1 MEHFLCVSTR
11 MCVCVCVSVTFIH
24 RKAELA
30 LPGLKGLIRMTVNR
44 AAVIRELQT
53 LIMDSWHEFKYILL
67 ILVKYPTVFRPEIC

>member
-1 MEHFLCVSTR
+1 
-11 MCVCVCVSVTFIH
+11 MCEYTHVCVCVSVTFIH
-24 RKAELA
+24 CKAELA

>member
-1 MEHFLCVSTR
+1 MCEYTHV
-11 MCVCVCVSVTFIH
+11 CVCVCVSVTFIH